1 MKRRR
6 EITFETERIV
16 IRGELRE
23 INWCETCAASTP
35 MVTARQAAT
44 LLGEETE
51 QLYRRVEAG
60 QVHSARTPGGVLMIC
75 LKSLSAVCGSQ
86 WQTQLKSGLR

>member
-6 EITFETERIV
+6 EITLETERIV

-23 INWCETCAASTP
+23 INWCDACGASTP
-35 MVTARQAAT
+35 MVTPEHAAM
-44 LLGEETE
+44 LIGEETE
-51 QLYRRVEAG
+51 ELYRRAECG

-75 LKSLSAVCGSQ
+75 LKSLSGLPGSE
-86 WQTQLKSGLR
+86 WQTQLKAGPR